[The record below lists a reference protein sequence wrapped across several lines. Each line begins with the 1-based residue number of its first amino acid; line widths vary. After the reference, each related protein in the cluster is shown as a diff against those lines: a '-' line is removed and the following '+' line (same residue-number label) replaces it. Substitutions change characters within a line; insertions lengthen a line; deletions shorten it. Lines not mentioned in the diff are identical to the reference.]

1 MKKLLFAS
9 AVALFASVNAQQTTF
24 GANAGMLTGFA
35 KAKTPLG
42 TDTDSNTGFYAGF
55 FAEINAGNNFK
66 IQPAV
71 NYANIDN
78 GSALQIPIMVKY
90 YVDPKFN
97 LQFGPQFTFDLEENP
112 LPEYYNA
119 TNFGLALGAAF
130 EFTPKLFVEAR
141 YSLQLNNHLK
151 NAPSG
156 YSVKANYLNLG
167 LGYKF

>member
-1 MKKLLFAS
+1 MKKLLLLG
-9 AVALFASVNAQQTTF
+9 AVALFAAVNAQQTKF

-35 KAKTPLG
+35 KVKTPLG
-42 TDTDSNTGFYAGF
+42 TDSDSNTGFYAGF
-55 FAEINAGNNFK
+55 FAEISAGNKFK
-66 IQPAV
+66 IQPGV

-78 GSALQIPIMVKY
+78 SSALQVPIMIKY
-90 YVDPKFN
+90 YADPKFN
-97 LQFGPQFTFDLEENP
+97 LQFGPQFIFDLEKNI

-119 TNFGLALGAAF
+119 TNFALALGAAY

-141 YSLQLNNHLK
+141 YSFQLNNHLK

-156 YSVKANYLNLG
+156 YTLKANYLNLG

>member
-1 MKKLLFAS
+1 MKKLLLVGAI
-9 AVALFASVNAQQTTF
+9 ALFTAVTAQQTKF

-42 TDTDSNTGFYAGF
+42 NDTNTSTGFYAGF
-55 FAEINAGNNFK
+55 FAEINAGNKFK

-71 NYANIDN
+71 NYANIEN
-78 GSALQIPIMVKY
+78 SSALQIPIMVKY

-97 LQFGPQFTFDLEENP
+97 LQFGPQFIFDLEENTIP
-112 LPEYYNA
+112 NYYNS
-119 TNFGLALGAAF
+119 TNFGLALGGAY

-156 YSVKANYLNLG
+156 YTLKANYLNLG

>member
-1 MKKLLFAS
+1 MKKLFLLS
-9 AVALFASVNAQQTTF
+9 AIALFAGVEAQQTKF

-42 TDTDSNTGFYAGF
+42 TESDSSTGFYAGF
-55 FAEINAGNNFK
+55 FAEISAGTNFK
-66 IQPAV
+66 VQPGV
-71 NYANIDN
+71 NYANIEN
-78 GSALQIPIMVKY
+78 SSAIQVPIMIKY

-97 LQFGPQFTFDLEENP
+97 LQFGPQFLFDLEDNV
-112 LPEYYNA
+112 LPEYYNS
-119 TNFGLALGAAF
+119 TNFALALGGAY
-130 EFTPKLFVEAR
+130 EFTPKLFLEAR

-156 YSVKANYLNLG
+156 YTLKANYLNLG